1 MKIYLALL
9 LAAVLLFGCTGSGNQ
24 GYKANDNSISNAA
37 GGGSGSM
44 QTGGGA
50 AAAGGATATGNV
62 VEINMT
68 AKDWAFDP
76 GTITVHKGDTVKLHI
91 TSLDV
96 THGFALPDY
105 GINEQIVPGQ
115 TTDITFVAD
124 HSGTFGFRC
133 SVMCGEGHRQMTG
146 TLVVQ

>member
-1 MKIYLALL
+1 MRFYVGLL
-9 LAAVLLFGCTGSGNQ
+9 LAALLLFGCTGSGNQ
-24 GYKANDNSISNAA
+24 GYKANDNSIAA
-37 GGGSGSM
+37 ANGGSGSM
-44 QTGGGA
+44 PQ
-50 AAAGGATATGNV
+50 AGV

-124 HSGTFGFRC
+124 KSGTFGFRC
-133 SVMCGEGHRQMTG
+133 SVMCGQGHRQMTG

>member
-1 MKIYLALL
+1 MKTYMALL

-37 GGGSGSM
+37 GGGSGSIP
-44 QTGGGA
+44 QAGGG
-50 AAAGGATATGNV
+50 TGNV

-133 SVMCGEGHRQMTG
+133 SVICGEGHRQMTG

>member
-1 MKIYLALL
+1 MRFYVGLL
-9 LAAVLLFGCTGSGNQ
+9 LAALLLFGCTGSGNQ

-37 GGGSGSM
+37 GGGAAV
-44 QTGGGA
+44 GG
-50 AAAGGATATGNV
+50 TGNV

>member
-1 MKIYLALL
+1 MRNVLALAFAL
-9 LAAVLLFGCTGSGNQ
+9 GLLLFGCTGSGNQ
-24 GYKANDNSISNAA
+24 GYNAP
-37 GGGSGSM
+37 GGGI
-44 QTGGGA
+44 A
-50 AAAGGATATGNV
+50 AANGGPGSVPQGSGAGNV

-124 HSGTFGFRC
+124 KSGSFGFRC
-133 SVMCGEGHRQMTG
+133 SVMCGEGHRQM
-146 TLVVQ
+146 

>member
-1 MKIYLALL
+1 MKNLIAVLAVMGL
-9 LAAVLLFGCTGSGNQ
+9 LLFGCTGQQ
-24 GYKANDNSISNAA
+24 GTQA
-37 GGGSGSM
+37 GGNGLSYAN
-44 QTGGGA
+44 GGG
-50 AAAGGATATGNV
+50 GGTSPGGGTGNV

-124 HSGTFGFRC
+124 KSGTFGFRC